1 VTDSTPATAA
11 ALVPLRAV
19 ALALATADSTIHQE
33 PPYCDTCSRCEAAV
47 ELRRLL
53 TDEQW
58 ESLWT

>member
-1 VTDSTPATAA
+1 MPSDRVTDTAA
-11 ALVPLRAV
+11 TVPLEAV
-19 ALALATADSTIHQE
+19 ALALATSETTVHQE
-33 PPYCDTCSRCEAAV
+33 PPYHDNCPHCQATV

>member
-1 VTDSTPATAA
+1 MTGDRPATAA
-11 ALVPLRAV
+11 TVPLEAV
-19 ALALATADSTIHQE
+19 ALALATSETSVHQE
-33 PPYCDTCSRCEAAV
+33 PPYHNNCPQCQAAV